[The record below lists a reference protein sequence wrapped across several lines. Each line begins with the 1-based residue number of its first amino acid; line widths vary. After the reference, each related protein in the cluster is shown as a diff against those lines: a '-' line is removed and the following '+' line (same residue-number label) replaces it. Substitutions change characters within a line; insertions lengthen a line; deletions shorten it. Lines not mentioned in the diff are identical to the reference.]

1 MGVAHL
7 INSGI
12 SLNFLR
18 AFVCPI
24 FSVAGIASAAFAEV
38 PDYPIGRNNV
48 FAPYGQFHFALQS
61 FDDGQLRTTNL
72 VDITNS
78 NSRIGFYI
86 QPIES
91 DDGLSFQFETGMG
104 FRPSS
109 STSQIH
115 TPEFFDWS
123 RRDLRQV
130 QVIYK
135 SRIGTIRLGQGSM
148 PLDGAAETDLG
159 GTVVVAKSNIPEAN
173 GDYIIRTAE
182 GALSS
187 VTIGDTFD
195 NLDGARRMRLR
206 YDTPEF
212 SGLSLALAY
221 GKEVLK
227 TGDDTDYYDI
237 ALRYNQTFDAIK
249 VTAAIGS
256 AFARDK
262 TNTEQTI
269 AGSLSVLDTR
279 NGLNGTVA
287 LGMNADTGEEYVYL
301 KGGWNADLLPYGETK
316 FVAEGFLGKDYL
328 TTGSRSSMWGIGV
341 IQNLDSAD
349 LEAYLGYRAFTYED
363 RSPTEYQN
371 SNAIQ
376 LGARWRF

>member
-1 MGVAHL
+1 ML
-7 INSGI
+7 
-12 SLNFLR
+12 
-18 AFVCPI
+18 
-24 FSVAGIASAAFAEV
+24 SVAGIASAALAEV
-38 PDYPIGRNNV
+38 PDYPVGRNNV
-48 FAPYGQFHFALQS
+48 LKPYGQFHFALQS
-61 FDDGQLRTTNL
+61 FDDGQFRTTNI
-72 VDITNS
+72 VDITNA

-86 QPIES
+86 QPTES
-91 DDGLSFQFETGMG
+91 GDGLSFQFETGLG

-109 STSQIH
+109 STSQIY

-135 SRIGTIRLGQGSM
+135 GRIGTIRLGQGSM
-148 PLDGAAETDLG
+148 PLDGAAESDLG
-159 GTVVVAKSNIPEAN
+159 GTVVVAKSTIPEAN
-173 GDYIIRTAE
+173 GDYIFRTAE
-182 GALSS
+182 DALSS

-227 TGDDTDYYDI
+227 PEDDTDYYDI
-237 ALRYNQTFDAIK
+237 SLRYGQTFDAIK

-262 TNTEQTI
+262 TKTVRTI

-279 NGLNGTVA
+279 NGLNGTIA
-287 LGMNADTGEEYVYL
+287 LGMNADTSEKYVYL
-301 KGGWNADLLPYGETK
+301 KG
-316 FVAEGFLGKDYL
+316 
-328 TTGSRSSMWGIGV
+328 
-341 IQNLDSAD
+341 
-349 LEAYLGYRAFTYED
+349 
-363 RSPTEYQN
+363 
-371 SNAIQ
+371 
-376 LGARWRF
+376 